1 MSETDE
7 SKTKAMVRFDFPPG
21 AGPKEIAEAIQAART
36 RLVAERAQEEA
47 AHAEQ
52 SGDPTLMSA
61 LASAW
66 ETTTQ
71 SLSDAASAVSEAGA
85 TVADKALE
93 IGAAGVEMTTD
104 TAKHIAEASAN
115 AFSGIGLA
123 SAIEYLDDAIDQEG
137 IKNAITGAAEAVS
150 DKLDQV
156 TGKQL
161 VEMLE
166 AKLRRQDEYNDILAT
181 RLAEALQRIAAIERR
196 LDK

>member
-1 MSETDE
+1 MAEPETPE
-7 SKTKAMVRFDFPPG
+7 SKTMVRFDFPPG
-21 AGPKEIAEAIQAART
+21 AGAKEIAAAIQKAREQ
-36 RLVAERAQEEA
+36 LVAERATQEAGHVDELA
-47 AHAEQ
+47 DTE
-52 SGDPTLMSA
+52 PTSM
-61 LASAW
+61 LASVW

-71 SLSDAASAVSEAGA
+71 SLSDAAAAVSDAGA
-85 TVADKALE
+85 AVADKALE

-104 TAKHIAEASAN
+104 TAKHIAEASVN

-123 SAIEYLDDAIDQEG
+123 SAIEYLDEAIDQQA
-137 IKNAITGAAEAVS
+137 IKSAIVDAAEAVG

-196 LDK
+196 LEK